1 MSFTDPSLP
10 PRPPAAPADGL
21 PVPRAG
27 RGRMRLAWAGAA
39 AGLVVASAWGL
50 GGMEAWSRLRGPQQV
65 AAGYWEPVQMQSAAP
80 TVVTEG
86 PLAPAS
92 AVNIAAPFEGRIV
105 RRWVQPGDQV
115 RAGAPLLELDAA
127 ELRAEL
133 SDAEVAQIRAQQ
145 ALAEIQHWSTSAE
158 AAGARRQLEAAH
170 NQMETAQGRL
180 AETRVLF
187 DKGIVARTEQEAAQA
202 ELDNATQQWHGA
214 RESLAATL
222 RKGDGDALR
231 IARLDAQARE
241 TRAALLRQRLARA
254 TLVAPQ
260 AGVVLAPPAEA
271 SAMAAG
277 ASAKDFEPGTF
288 VQARELL
295 LTLGD
300 ASMFLVRAQV
310 DEYDVARVA
319 AGQAVEVTLG
329 AGEPMVLR
337 GELQRVSA
345 QARRDAAAGGG
356 PPMFDVQ
363 VLVREVAPVLRP
375 RLRLGMTAR
384 LRMELQA
391 QATAMTIPLQAVR
404 VDAQGRALVR
414 RRAAGEACAGD
425 AAAQDCDERGA
436 EVVIQTG
443 ATSGDRV
450 AVRAGLGAADA
461 VWVPAAPDPE
471 AGSAQ
476 GGDAAPAARLRAWT
490 GLP

>member
-1 MSFTDPSLP
+1 MSFSDSSPG
-10 PRPPAAPADGL
+10 PAPGS
-21 PVPRAG
+21 G
-27 RGRMRLAWAGAA
+27 RTWLAWAGGV
-39 AGLVVASAWGL
+39 AGAVLVLALSLNAMGTWPWLSGTSP
-50 GGMEAWSRLRGPQQV
+50 AP
-65 AAGYWEPVQMQSAAP
+65 AGHWEPVQMQSAAP

-86 PLAPAS
+86 SLAPAS

-105 RRWVQPGDQV
+105 RRWVQPGDVV

-145 ALAEIQHWSTSAE
+145 ALAEVRQWA
-158 AAGARRQLEAAH
+158 AGADVAGARRQLAAAQS
-170 NQMETAQGRL
+170 QMESAQGRL
-180 AETRVLF
+180 AETRALF
-187 DKGIVARTEQEAAQA
+187 DKGIVARTEQEASQA

-241 TRAALLRQRLARA
+241 TRVALLRQRLARA

-277 ASAKDFEPGTF
+277 ASAKDVEPGTF

-300 ASMFLVRAQV
+300 TSMFLVRAQV

-319 AGQAVEVTLG
+319 AGQPVEVTLG

-345 QARRDAAAGGG
+345 QARRDAAAGGA

-363 VLVREVAPVLRP
+363 VLVREVAPELRP

-425 AAAQDCDERGA
+425 AAAQDCGGRGA
-436 EVVIQTG
+436 EVVIQPG

-461 VWVPAAPDPE
+461 VWVPAAPEPE

-476 GGDAAPAARLRAWT
+476 GGDAAPAALLRAWA